1 MSSICHKRLDES
13 FNPVIGGWQAA
24 CKQLQALHRKAFISS
39 QEYPEAVAFDDA
51 DENNSHVMALSE
63 KRDAV
68 GTGRIEATGKIA
80 RIAVAAEHRPK
91 FISRERMEQTREK
104 GRRWVISSK
113 DEMRKAV
120 IDVVSEAS
128 RRVSIY
134 THDLEPG
141 IYDDPDFL
149 EIVKHLVLSQAYSRI
164 RVLIADPSRAIKNG
178 NNFVHLGRRLNT
190 YIEFRHVR
198 EDLRTHAESF
208 CIADETALVYRLQH
222 ERWEGIADTYEPAV
236 AKVYGEMFDE
246 IWLDSEV
253 EIEFRQL
260 GI

>member
-1 MSSICHKRLDES
+1 
-13 FNPVIGGWQAA
+13 
-24 CKQLQALHRKAFISS
+24 
-39 QEYPEAVAFDDA
+39 
-51 DENNSHVMALSE
+51 
-63 KRDAV
+63 
-68 GTGRIEATGKIA
+68 
-80 RIAVAAEHRPK
+80 
-91 FISRERMEQTREK
+91 MEQTREK
-104 GRRWVISSK
+104 GRRWVISTK
-113 DEMRKAV
+113 EEMRQAV
-120 IDVVSEAS
+120 IEIVKDAD
-128 RRVSIY
+128 RRVSIF
-134 THDLEPG
+134 THDLDPG

-149 EIVKHLVLSQAYSRI
+149 AAITHLVLSRTYSRI

-222 ERWEGIADTYEPAV
+222 AKWEGIADTYEPAI
-236 AKVYGEMFDE
+236 AKLYGKMFDE
-246 IWLDSEV
+246 IWQASEV

>member
-1 MSSICHKRLDES
+1 MRTVLRPPCRQNVTQLAPRMTVQ
-13 FNPVIGGWQAA
+13 PV
-24 CKQLQALHRKAFISS
+24 KFLS
-39 QEYPEAVAFDDA
+39 QGNIQD
-51 DENNSHVMALSE
+51 
-63 KRDAV
+63 
-68 GTGRIEATGKIA
+68 RITLTMDSA
-80 RIAVAAEHRPK
+80 
-91 FISRERMEQTREK
+91 REK
-104 GRRWVISSK
+104 GRRWVISTK
-113 DEMRKAV
+113 DEMRQAV
-120 IDVVSEAS
+120 IDVAGESS
-128 RRVSIY
+128 RKLSIF
-134 THDLEPG
+134 THDLDPG

-149 EIVKHLVLSQAYSRI
+149 EVVKHLVLSQTYARI

-178 NNFVHLGRRLNT
+178 NAFVNLGRRLNT

-236 AKVYGEMFDE
+236 AKLYGTMFDE
-246 IWLDSEV
+246 IWQASEV